1 MGRHCKVE
9 CRECGKHLRMRH
21 TCETCGKSIRS
32 DNIPRHK
39 RTCQKNKENEGDAV
53 SVNENLT
60 MAKSETRLVDH
71 SSVSSG
77 RVKERICQKCNKS
90 YAHRQSLYRHKK
102 YCKKN
107 KENEGDAVGV
117 SDSRATETRPKK
129 RKADCLQE
137 AEFEEAEFSGVKPL
151 SEETLLRMMEMMK
164 MAYENRARI
173 IKLEKRFYQRTVI
186 LE

>member
-53 SVNENLT
+53 
-60 MAKSETRLVDH
+60 
-71 SSVSSG
+71 
-77 RVKERICQKCNKS
+77 
-90 YAHRQSLYRHKK
+90 
-102 YCKKN
+102 
-107 KENEGDAVGV
+107 GV
-117 SDSRATETRPKK
+117 SDSRVTETRPKK

-164 MAYENRARI
+164 MTYENRARI
-173 IKLEKRFYQRTVI
+173 LKLEKRFYQRTGIGYMVGDNLIPECSTGII